1 VKRLPLL
8 LLCACRT
15 EPAPVA
21 RVSAAPSA
29 TVAPPIIDELA
40 YFDELTAKRPDVI
53 ANDCYDALTLKPK
66 YRDALLRDHDSV
78 AAIHAR
84 ASTNELR
91 ARDDAWARSMQTAEL
106 AFCAEHGN
114 SRGCVQA
121 CASPCA
127 ACPATP
133 LALSAEATGDVA
145 PSGYSLCDFVGYQ
158 VGQQKRARGTIR
170 DWKVF
175 FELRDDYTEV
185 LTPRM
190 YLDFSEALA
199 REGFHGDSK
208 MFMHSGRVRFSYN
221 GVIIHASSPDDA
233 RIAERVGLRV
243 LGSLVVARARG
254 LDLMTDAGELDWHH
268 YLCAHGKD
276 GIPPEG
282 LAFVR
287 Y

>member
-1 VKRLPLL
+1 MLL
-8 LLCACRT
+8 SCACRT
-15 EPAPVA
+15 EPAPVH
-21 RVSAAPSA
+21 VSVAPSA
-29 TVAPPIIDELA
+29 STATTTPVIDELA
-40 YFDELTAKRPDVI
+40 YFDELGAKRPDVI

-66 YRDALLRDHDSV
+66 YRDALLHQHDSV

-84 ASTNELR
+84 ASTDDLR
-91 ARDDAWARSMQTAEL
+91 RRDAAWIASMQAAEL
-106 AFCAEHGN
+106 AFCDEHGN
-114 SRGCVQA
+114 TRGCVQA
-121 CASPCA
+121 CASPCS
-127 ACPATP
+127 ACPEAP
-133 LALSAEATGDVA
+133 LALSARSNGGVA
-145 PSGYSLCDFVGYQ
+145 PSGYPLCDFVGYQ
-158 VGQQKRARGTIR
+158 VGEQQRARGTIR

-175 FELRDDYTEV
+175 FELRDDYTET

-208 MFMHSGRVRFSYN
+208 MFMHVGRVRFSYN
-221 GVIIHASSPDDA
+221 GVIVHAASPDDA

-287 Y
+287 P

>member
-1 VKRLPLL
+1 M
-8 LLCACRT
+8 T
-15 EPAPVA
+15 
-21 RVSAAPSA
+21 
-29 TVAPPIIDELA
+29 TPIIDELA

-53 ANDCYDALTLKPK
+53 ATDCYDALTLKPK
-66 YRDALLRDHDSV
+66 YRDALLREHDGV
-78 AAIHAR
+78 AAIRAR
-84 ASTNELR
+84 VSTGELR
-91 ARDDAWARSMQTAEL
+91 ARDAAWVASMQAAEL

-114 SRGCVQA
+114 TRGCVQA

-133 LALSAEATGDVA
+133 LALSARANGDVA
-145 PSGYSLCDFVGYQ
+145 PSGYPLCDFVGYQ
-158 VGQQKRARGTIR
+158 VGEQQRSRGTIR

-175 FELRDDYTEV
+175 FELRDDYTEA
-185 LTPRM
+185 LTPRL

-221 GVIIHASSPDDA
+221 GVIVHASSPDDA

-243 LGSLVVARARG
+243 LGPLVVARARG
-254 LDLMTDAGELDWHH
+254 LDLVTTTGEVLDWHH
-268 YLCAHGKD
+268 YLCAHGKE
-276 GIPPEG
+276 GIPPDG

-287 Y
+287 P